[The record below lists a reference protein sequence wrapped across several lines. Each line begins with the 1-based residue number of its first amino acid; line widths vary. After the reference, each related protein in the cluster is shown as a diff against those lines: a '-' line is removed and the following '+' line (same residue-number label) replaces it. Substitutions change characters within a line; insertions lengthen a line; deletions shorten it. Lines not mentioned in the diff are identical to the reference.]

1 MPQEPAR
8 KRSLCRI
15 GAIPALAAVRQSRR
29 LTDATRKTPD
39 RRAECGNT
47 AGVLTI
53 YLLAS
58 AIGGIIGGGLSALG
72 GIAK

>member
-15 GAIPALAAVRQSRR
+15 GAIPPLAAVRQSRR

-39 RRAECGNT
+39 RRAGGNT

-58 AIGGIIGGGLSALG
+58 AIGGIIGGGLSVLG